1 MRITRIESQKKNRG
15 RKSLYADDS
24 FVVGVSAETLL
35 RAGIRRGDEL
45 DTERLENLRRMESL
59 QAARRTALRYI
70 SRRPRTEKEIRD
82 RLKESEFGDIEIG
95 QTIELLKS
103 NRLIN
108 DEEFARIF
116 IRDALSRRPIGTVRM
131 KQKMLLLGLDKHLME
146 SAIAE
151 MCGEEVQSRAAQE
164 VAGKFMAKHR
174 GGKKD
179 NLRVRKSLTDHLMRR
194 GFPWSIVQP
203 LVKTVLPDPTMKRKS
218 E

>member
-15 RKSLYADDS
+15 RKSLYADDT
-24 FVVGVSAETLL
+24 FVVGVSAETLI
-35 RAGIRRGDEL
+35 RAGIRRGDDL
-45 DTERLENLRRMESL
+45 DAERLENLRRMESI

-70 SRRPRTEKEIRD
+70 SQRPRTEKEIRN
-82 RLKESEFGDIEIG
+82 RLQENEFGNIEIE
-95 QTIELLKS
+95 QTIEQLKS
-103 NRLIN
+103 TRLIN

-116 IRDALSRRPIGTVRM
+116 IRDALSRRPIGAVRM
-131 KQKMLLLGLDKHLME
+131 KQKMLLLGLEKHLVE

-151 MCGEEVQSRAAQE
+151 MCGEEVQSRAARN
-164 VAGKFMAKHR
+164 VAGKFMAKQR

-179 NLRVRKSLTDHLMRR
+179 SLRVRKSLTDHLIRR

-203 LVKTVLPDPTMKRKS
+203 LLKTVLPDPTMRRKS